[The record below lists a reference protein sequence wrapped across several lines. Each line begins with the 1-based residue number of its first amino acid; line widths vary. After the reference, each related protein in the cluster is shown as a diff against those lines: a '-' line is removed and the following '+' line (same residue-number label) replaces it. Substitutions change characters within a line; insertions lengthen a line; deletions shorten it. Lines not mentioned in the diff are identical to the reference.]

1 MKKIAFLLLFILAAC
16 HKLEYSDADTTTI
29 ISTLNNDY
37 VRLKKDKIQGYTI
50 DSKASEVL
58 KLKNRSKLFLL
69 NNNLTQMDRAL
80 ISHILL
86 TKLIEPENDSL
97 AYDFKYNT
105 TKDTLLSTTYKLNGM
120 KWKVDAN
127 GKNVI
132 VDYNP
137 GGLNEYWLARM

>member
-1 MKKIAFLLLFILAAC
+1 MKKITFLFLFVVVSC

-29 ISTLNNDY
+29 ITTLNNDY

-50 DSKASEVL
+50 DNKATAVL
-58 KLKNRSKLFLL
+58 KLKNRNKLFLL
-69 NNNLTQMDRAL
+69 TNNLTQMDRAL
-80 ISHILL
+80 ISHVLL
-86 TKLIEPENDSL
+86 TKIIEPWKDSL
-97 AYDFKYNT
+97 AYDFKYNK

-120 KWKVDAN
+120 KWRVDAN